1 MSAASA
7 VVGSCRLCRTAGR
20 PSTHDGTTC
29 CYRMCKH
36 CNLPCDTLVLRS
48 RGSRSKHGNN
58 CPKLIEDRKAG
69 PTFRLLER
77 EEQQSQIEVVD
88 PEIIPPQVEH
98 PPVECY
104 GKWIQLEEGWCLVD
118 DNYEQNPELLVE
130 IVEQLREY
138 IPGFQDPPRNDFF
151 SQCVV
156 CMDKPVEYVFIK
168 CGHLSL
174 CEVCAM
180 RIQDS
185 GAQCPICRKCSPVLR
200 VHIG

>member
-1 MSAASA
+1 
-7 VVGSCRLCRTAGR
+7 
-20 PSTHDGTTC
+20 
-29 CYRMCKH
+29 MCKH

-118 DNYEQNPELLVE
+118 DNYGQNPELLVV

-138 IPGFQDPPRNDFF
+138 IPAKHKGDF
-151 SQCVV
+151 SRKSLAKLSTGTRT
-156 CMDKPVEYVFIK
+156 MDWGREN
-168 CGHLSL
+168 
-174 CEVCAM
+174 
-180 RIQDS
+180 
-185 GAQCPICRKCSPVLR
+185 
-200 VHIG
+200 